1 MGELGIGNGRSPT
14 LISPSK
20 PSMKDRTLQNPGA
33 LTRLILRLYPDL
45 VDQDNATF
53 LRTYE
58 YILLSMYLGPFIVV
72 GLVWLAAAS
81 DWALIVRRWPAL
93 LIILLALLAMSRQT
107 FNLIF
112 ALDGESGVTLIS
124 SLSNLALWAGILVVG
139 PTILWLPLL
148 VALINRSWVAWQLYQ
163 YNQNPVWES
172 LSFLAQDLFVDVFA
186 PLVALLVYG
195 LLGGDYPLT
204 AVTFAS
210 WGAAFAAMIISA
222 ILPGIVLLPPMLHVG
237 GMLQRQFSRTG
248 SLQFIAQV
256 TAMSLIMSPFAVLV
270 ALAYVNGGLGAF
282 IFFIIGIILINMLA
296 ATLSRMAERSRQ
308 RTRELARLES
318 LSEALLQAPPDAIN
332 LPDILSEHLP
342 RMFPDAY
349 DLIEVRLWAAGS
361 SPVGGILATETP
373 ADTQSIASQILWQVV
388 HPPTKPPLAEADW
401 SAMRQAAAAYLVQH
415 DVVLPGMRATYGHA
429 VLVKIMEIVPG
440 REAADGVCLG
450 GVYLLRHR
458 RSAHTLDSLT
468 AVQALANQIGAA
480 LYRARVHQET
490 LAHQKV
496 AQELEFAGRIQA
508 SFLPRSVPVVSG
520 WDLAAALVPARQTSG
535 DFYDFIELGDGR
547 LGLLVADVADKGT
560 GAALYMA
567 LSRTLL
573 RTYATEYPDAPEHVL
588 QAANER
594 ILADTESDQFVTLFY
609 GVLDPAANTLTYSNA
624 GHNPA
629 FLIDSHG
636 RLEPQPLGQT
646 GIPLGMFPDMA
657 WRHEVVRVAPGSV
670 LVMYTDGVSEAQNE
684 VSAEFGE
691 TRLLAAVTGCVNG
704 SAKEMETAVLTA
716 LQTFVGQAPQFDDIT
731 LMVAVNQAV

>member
-1 MGELGIGNGRSPT
+1 
-14 LISPSK
+14 
-20 PSMKDRTLQNPGA
+20 MKDRTLQNPGV

-45 VDQDNATF
+45 VDQDSASF

-58 YILLSMYLGPFIVV
+58 YILLSIYLGPFVVV

-81 DWALIVRRWPAL
+81 DWSLIVRRWPAL

-107 FNLIF
+107 FNLVF
-112 ALDGESGVTLIS
+112 ALDDDSGVTLIS

-148 VALINRSWVAWQLYQ
+148 VALINRSWMAWQLYQ

-210 WGAAFAAMIISA
+210 WGAAFAAMIVSA

-237 GMLQRQFSRTG
+237 RLLQRQFSRAG

-256 TAMSLIMSPFAVLV
+256 TAMSLIMSPFSVLI
-270 ALAYVNGGLGAF
+270 ALAYVNSGLPAF

-296 ATLSRMAERSRQ
+296 VTLSHIAERSRQ
-308 RTRELARLES
+308 RTRELARLEA
-318 LSEALLQAPPDAIN
+318 LSEALLQAPPDAVN

-349 DLIEVRLWAAGS
+349 DLVEVCLWAVDN
-361 SPVGGILATETP
+361 SPDGGIPP
-373 ADTQSIASQILWQVV
+373 ANQMLWRAA

-401 SAMRQAAAAYLVQH
+401 SEMRQAAAAYLVQH

-440 REAADGVCLG
+440 REAAEGVCLG

-508 SFLPRSVPVVSG
+508 SFLPRSVPVVPG
-520 WDLAAALVPARQTSG
+520 WDLAATLVPARQTSG
-535 DFYDFIELGDGR
+535 DFYDFIELDDGR

-573 RTYATEYPDAPEHVL
+573 RTYATEYPDAPERVL

-609 GVLDPAANTLTYSNA
+609 GVLDPAADTLTYSNA

-629 FLIDSHG
+629 FLLDSHG
-636 RLEPQPLGQT
+636 RQEPQSLGQT
-646 GIPLGMFPDMA
+646 GIPLGMFPGMA
-657 WRHEVVRVAPGSV
+657 WRHEVVHMAPGSV
-670 LVMYTDGVSEAQNE
+670 LVMYTDGVSEAQNA

-691 TRLLAAVTGCVNG
+691 ARLLAAVAGCANG
-704 SAKEMETAVLTA
+704 SAKAMETAVLTA

-731 LMVAVNQAV
+731 LMVASKQAA

>member
-1 MGELGIGNGRSPT
+1 
-14 LISPSK
+14 
-20 PSMKDRTLQNPGA
+20 MKDRTLQNPGV

-45 VDQDNATF
+45 VDQDKATF

-58 YILLSMYLGPFIVV
+58 YILLSIYLSPFVVV

-81 DWALIVRRWPAL
+81 DWSLIIRRWPAL

-112 ALDGESGVTLIS
+112 ALDDDSGVSLIS

-139 PTILWLPLL
+139 PTILWLPSL
-148 VALINRSWVAWQLYQ
+148 VALINRSWMAWQLYQ

-210 WGAAFAAMIISA
+210 WGAAFAAMIVSA
-222 ILPGIVLLPPMLHVG
+222 ILPGIVLLPPMLHMG
-237 GMLQRQFSRTG
+237 SLLQRQFSRAG

-256 TAMSLIMSPFAVLV
+256 TAMSLIMSPFSVLI
-270 ALAYVNGGLGAF
+270 ALAYVNSGLPAF

-296 ATLSRMAERSRQ
+296 VTLSRIAERSRQ
-308 RTRELARLES
+308 RTRELARLEA
-318 LSEALLQAPPDAIN
+318 LSEALLQAPPDAVN

-349 DLIEVRLWAAGS
+349 DLVEVCLWAVDNS
-361 SPVGGILATETP
+361 SDGGVPPGGIP
-373 ADTQSIASQILWQVV
+373 AANQILWRVA

-401 SAMRQAAAAYLVQH
+401 SAMRQAAAAYLVRH

-440 REAADGVCLG
+440 REAAEGVCLG

-508 SFLPRSVPVVSG
+508 SFLPRGVPVVPG
-520 WDLAAALVPARQTSG
+520 WELAATLVPARQTSG
-535 DFYDFIELGDGR
+535 DFYDFIELEDGR

-573 RTYATEYPDAPEHVL
+573 RTYATEYPDAPERVL

-629 FLIDSHG
+629 FLLDSHG
-636 RLEPQPLGQT
+636 RQEPQPLGQT
-646 GIPLGMFPDMA
+646 GIPLGMFPGMA
-657 WRHEVVRVAPGSV
+657 WRHEVVRMAPGSV
-670 LVMYTDGVSEAQNE
+670 LVMYTDGVSEAQNA

-691 TRLLAAVTGCVNG
+691 ARLLAAVAGCVNG
-704 SAKEMETAVLTA
+704 SAKAMETAVLTA

-731 LMVAVNQAV
+731 LMVASKQAA